1 MENGLPK
8 LGYLPM
14 TFKYNWGFFLDIV
27 FRDWSKSI
35 GVGGG
40 GGGWVGGLEHLEMW
54 LIKNTWPSPSLR
66 PKMTDPPLKQGVG
79 SCMTHPLVKTWMFG
93 FLLIIQ

>member
-40 GGGWVGGLEHLEMW
+40 GGVGRWAGAFGNVVDKKHMAQPL
-54 LIKNTWPSPSLR
+54 PSAQN
-66 PKMTDPPLKQGVG
+66 D
-79 SCMTHPLVKTWMFG
+79 
-93 FLLIIQ
+93 